1 MRIFMTLSDLFGM
14 SFDLGTFECPYR
26 TFGRTNMKTF
36 ITTVAFAATALMAH
50 TVPLAAEIKPTT
62 LRLAHVVN
70 EQDAYQIAA
79 TKFQELVSER
89 SDGAI
94 TVEIFP
100 NATLGDER
108 TLLEGMQIG
117 TVDMGII
124 TNGPVANFVEDMA
137 VFELPFLF
145 KTPEA
150 AYGVLDGEIGQELLD
165 RLSEVNL
172 KGLAYAE
179 RGFRNLTNSRHPVR
193 TPADLDGLRVRVMEN
208 PVYIDTFRALG
219 ADATPMAWTEALTA
233 MQQGTIDGQENPVG
247 VVYSFKLNETQTNM
261 TMTRH
266 TYAPAV
272 FVMGM
277 PAWGKLSGDAQEI
290 VLQAA
295 KDASAY
301 ERKMNAEAEASQLAE
316 LKASGMN
323 VIEDADLSPF
333 SAALEPVYEKYGQKF
348 GDYLPRIQ
356 EALK

>member
-1 MRIFMTLSDLFGM
+1 M
-14 SFDLGTFECPYR
+14 S
-26 TFGRTNMKTF
+26 
-36 ITTVAFAATALMAH
+36 ALPA
-50 TVPLAAEIKPTT
+50 LAEIDTVT

-70 EQDAYQIAA
+70 EQDGFHAAA
-79 TKFQELVSER
+79 TKFKELVAER
-89 SDGAI
+89 SDGKI

-117 TVDMGII
+117 TVDMGVI
-124 TNGPVANFVEDMA
+124 TNGPVSNFLEEMA

-145 KTPEA
+145 PSPEA
-150 AYGVLDGEIGQELLD
+150 AYKVLDGEIGQELLD

-179 RGFRNLTNSRHPVR
+179 RGFRNLTNSKRPVNS
-193 TPADLDGLRVRVMEN
+193 PADLSGLRVRVMEN
-208 PVYIDTFRALG
+208 PVYIDSFRQLG
-219 ADATPMAWTEALTA
+219 ADAIPMAWTEALTA

-266 TYAPAV
+266 TYAPAL

-277 PAWGKLSGDAQEI
+277 PKWSELSGETQEI
-290 VLQAA
+290 VRQAAQEAAEYERALNARLEGEQLQAL
-295 KDASAY
+295 KDA
-301 ERKMNAEAEASQLAE
+301 
-316 LKASGMN
+316 GMT
-323 VIEDADLSPF
+323 VIENADLSAF
-333 SAALEPVYEKYGQKF
+333 SAAVQPVYEKYGEKF

>member
-1 MRIFMTLSDLFGM
+1 MTTFLKVAALAAVTLS
-14 SFDLGTFECPYR
+14 
-26 TFGRTNMKTF
+26 
-36 ITTVAFAATALMAH
+36 TTA
-50 TVPLAAEIKPTT
+50 VPLAAEIKPVT

-70 EQDAYQIAA
+70 EQDGFHAA
-79 TKFQELVSER
+79 AVKFQELVSER

-94 TVEIFP
+94 TVEVFP

-117 TVDMGII
+117 TVDMGVI
-124 TNGPVANFVEDMA
+124 TNGPVSNFLEEIA

-145 KTPEA
+145 SSPEA
-150 AYGVLDGEIGQELLD
+150 AYSVLDGEIGQELLG

-179 RGFRNLTNSRHPVR
+179 RGFRNLTNSQRPVR
-193 TPADLDGLRVRVMEN
+193 SPADLDGLRVRVMEN
-208 PVYIDTFRALG
+208 PVYIDTFRELG
-219 ADATPMAWTEALTA
+219 ADAVPMAWTEALTA

-266 TYAPAV
+266 SYAPAI

-277 PAWGKLSGDAQEI
+277 PKWGQLSEEAQAIVAESAQDAAEYERALNAKLEGEQ
-290 VLQAA
+290 LQAL
-295 KDASAY
+295 KD
-301 ERKMNAEAEASQLAE
+301 
-316 LKASGMN
+316 SGMT
-323 VIEDADLSPF
+323 VVEDADL
-333 SAALEPVYEKYGQKF
+333 AAFAAAVQPVYEEYGEKF

>member
-1 MRIFMTLSDLFGM
+1 MT
-14 SFDLGTFECPYR
+14 P
-26 TFGRTNMKTF
+26 F
-36 ITTVAFAATALMAH
+36 IKAAAFAAATLTALPAMADIDP
-50 TVPLAAEIKPTT
+50 VN

-70 EQDAYQIAA
+70 EQDGFHAA
-79 TKFQELVSER
+79 AEKFRDLVAER

-117 TVDMGII
+117 TVDMGVI
-124 TNGPVANFVEDMA
+124 TNGPVSNFLEDMA

-145 KTPEA
+145 PSPEA
-150 AYGVLDGEIGQELLD
+150 AYSVLDGEIGQELLG
-165 RLSEVNL
+165 RLEEVNL

-179 RGFRNLTNSRHPVR
+179 RGFRNLTNSKRPVNS
-193 TPADLDGLRVRVMEN
+193 PADLDGLRIRVMEN
-208 PVYIDTFRALG
+208 PVYIDTFRELG
-219 ADATPMAWTEALTA
+219 ADAIPMAWTEALTG
-233 MQQGTIDGQENPVG
+233 MQQNTIDGQENPVG

-266 TYAPAV
+266 TYAPAL

-277 PAWGKLSGDAQEI
+277 PKWNQLSEEAQDIIAAAAQE
-290 VLQAA
+290 AA
-295 KDASAY
+295 EYERALNAELEGEQLAALKDA
-301 ERKMNAEAEASQLAE
+301 
-316 LKASGMN
+316 GMN
-323 VIEDADLSPF
+323 VVEDADLAAF
-333 SAALEPVYEKYGQKF
+333 SAAVQPVYDKYGEKF

>member
-1 MRIFMTLSDLFGM
+1 MMKLFRVTAAAAITLGM
-14 SFDLGTFECPYR
+14 SAMPGL
-26 TFGRTNMKTF
+26 
-36 ITTVAFAATALMAH
+36 
-50 TVPLAAEIKPTT
+50 AEIDTVN

-70 EQDAYQIAA
+70 EQDGFHAAA
-79 TKFQELVSER
+79 TKFKELVAER
-89 SDGAI
+89 SDGKI

-117 TVDMGII
+117 TVDMGVI
-124 TNGPVANFVEDMA
+124 TNGPVSNFLEEMA

-145 KTPEA
+145 PSPEA
-150 AYGVLDGEIGQELLD
+150 AYKVLDGEIGQELLD

-179 RGFRNLTNSRHPVR
+179 RGFRNLTNSKRPVN
-193 TPADLDGLRVRVMEN
+193 TPADLSGLRVRVMEN
-208 PVYIDTFRALG
+208 PVYIDSFRELG
-219 ADATPMAWTEALTA
+219 ADAIPMAWTEALTA

-266 TYAPAV
+266 TYAPAI

-277 PAWGKLSGDAQEI
+277 PKWSQLSEETQQIVRQAAQEAAEYERALNARLEGEQ
-290 VLQAA
+290 LQAL
-295 KDASAY
+295 KDA
-301 ERKMNAEAEASQLAE
+301 
-316 LKASGMN
+316 GMT
-323 VIEDADLSPF
+323 VIENADLSAF
-333 SAALEPVYEKYGQKF
+333 SAAVQPVYEKYGEKF

-356 EALK
+356 EALN

>member
-1 MRIFMTLSDLFGM
+1 MNIFRAAAVAVMTIGVS
-14 SFDLGTFECPYR
+14 
-26 TFGRTNMKTF
+26 
-36 ITTVAFAATALMAH
+36 ALPA
-50 TVPLAAEIKPTT
+50 LAEIDTVT

-70 EQDAYQIAA
+70 EQDGFHAA
-79 TKFQELVSER
+79 AVKFKELVAER
-89 SDGAI
+89 SDGKI

-117 TVDMGII
+117 TVDMGVI
-124 TNGPVANFVEDMA
+124 TNGPVSNFLEEMA

-145 KTPEA
+145 PSPEA
-150 AYGVLDGEIGQELLD
+150 AYKVLDGEIGQELLD

-179 RGFRNLTNSRHPVR
+179 RGFRNLTNSKRPVNS
-193 TPADLDGLRVRVMEN
+193 PADLSGLRVRVMEN
-208 PVYIDTFRALG
+208 PVYIDSFRQLG
-219 ADATPMAWTEALTA
+219 ADAIPMAWTEALTA

-266 TYAPAV
+266 TYAPAL

-277 PAWGKLSGDAQEI
+277 PKWSELSGETQEI
-290 VLQAA
+290 VRQAAQEAAEYERALNARLEGEQLQAL
-295 KDASAY
+295 KDA
-301 ERKMNAEAEASQLAE
+301 
-316 LKASGMN
+316 GMT
-323 VIEDADLSPF
+323 VIENADLSAF
-333 SAALEPVYEKYGQKF
+333 SAAVQPVYEKYGEKF

>member
-1 MRIFMTLSDLFGM
+1 MTTFLKVAALAAVTLS
-14 SFDLGTFECPYR
+14 
-26 TFGRTNMKTF
+26 
-36 ITTVAFAATALMAH
+36 TTA
-50 TVPLAAEIKPTT
+50 VPLAAEIKPVT

-70 EQDAYQIAA
+70 EQDGFHAA
-79 TKFQELVSER
+79 AVKFQELVSER

-94 TVEIFP
+94 TVEVFP

-117 TVDMGII
+117 TVDMGVI
-124 TNGPVANFVEDMA
+124 TNGPVSNFLEEIA

-145 KTPEA
+145 PSPEA
-150 AYGVLDGEIGQELLD
+150 AYSVLDGEIGQELLG

-179 RGFRNLTNSRHPVR
+179 RGFRNLTNSQRPVR
-193 TPADLDGLRVRVMEN
+193 SPADLDGLRVRVMEN
-208 PVYIDTFRALG
+208 PVYIDTFRELG
-219 ADATPMAWTEALTA
+219 ADAVPMAWTEALTA

-266 TYAPAV
+266 SYAPAI
-272 FVMGM
+272 FVMGL
-277 PAWGKLSGDAQEI
+277 PKWGQLSEEAQAIVAESAQDAAEYERALNAKLEGEQ
-290 VLQAA
+290 LQAL
-295 KDASAY
+295 KD
-301 ERKMNAEAEASQLAE
+301 
-316 LKASGMN
+316 SGMT
-323 VIEDADLSPF
+323 VVEDADL
-333 SAALEPVYEKYGQKF
+333 AAFAAAVQPVYEEYGEKF